1 MYNHRSRS
9 VNSLPANSYE
19 ISSSEM
25 DVSPD
30 PVRMRAWRAFL
41 EAHARVTT
49 ILSQELEEERD
60 LPLSWYDVLV
70 QLEERPGHR
79 LRMTE
84 LAGAVL
90 LSKSGLTRL
99 VDKMCGNGLV
109 AREPD
114 PSDRRGT
121 YVILTPA
128 GYQRL
133 QDAAPVH
140 MRGIVEH
147 FARYISDAEAEAMGE
162 ALWHVVDATRQ
173 R

>member
-1 MYNHRSRS
+1 MN
-9 VNSLPANSYE
+9 
-19 ISSSEM
+19 
-25 DVSPD
+25 VSPD
-30 PVRMRAWRAFL
+30 PVHMRAWRAFL

-49 ILSQELEEERD
+49 ILSQELEDERD

-99 VDKMCGNGLV
+99 VDKMCSHGLV
-109 AREPD
+109 VREPD
-114 PSDRRGT
+114 PGDRRGT
-121 YVILTPA
+121 FVTLTA
-128 GYQRL
+128 EGYERL

-147 FARYISDAEAEAMGE
+147 FGRYMSDSEAKVMGE
-162 ALWHVVDATRQ
+162 ALWRVADSTHR
-173 R
+173 